1 MDGRKLAD
9 GVIQIDSAPMR
20 SGQTRRRSQIIADP
34 VAEEIGQD
42 QSVEKWRPTEPHIVQ
57 VEQLGRQEWDVYV
70 SAPASAV
77 HHFTVHTAVAAFLRS
92 KIRVSMLA
100 REPRPSPADVAYE
113 SDQLAERVLTI
124 AANYRVA
131 NLDLLELR
139 AWDIV
144 PEMIE
149 AEGNLKHRRGFLR

>member
-1 MDGRKLAD
+1 MDARKLAER
-9 GVIQIDSAPMR
+9 VIQIDSTPMR
-20 SGQTRRRSQIIADP
+20 SGQTRRLSQIIADP
-34 VAEEIGQD
+34 VAEEVGQD
-42 QSVEKWRPTEPHIVQ
+42 QAVEKWRPTEPHVIQ
-57 VEQLGRQEWDVYV
+57 VEQMARQAWDVYV
-70 SAPASAV
+70 SAPQSAV

-100 REPRPSPADVAYE
+100 RDPRPSPADVAYE

-124 AANYRVA
+124 AANFRVA

-144 PEMIE
+144 PEMVE
-149 AEGNLKHRRGFLR
+149 AEGNLKRLRGFLR